1 MSDIQGYTPDRF
13 SAVKDRFA
21 QNFIEGPD
29 GLTEVGARFTV
40 VQDGEVIFDLWGG
53 ATSRKADAAPF
64 TEKTLTPVFS
74 STKAITALMIARLVD
89 QGKLDYNAPV
99 SGIWPEFGQAGKE
112 AITLGQLISHQGG
125 LSGFSPPIDPTT
137 WFDVD
142 ATLEALCAQAPL
154 WTPGEGSGYHPI
166 TVGYLMGEIFRR
178 ADGRSL
184 GTALREDIAVPFG
197 LDLMIGTPD
206 SEAHRIAEMQ
216 KPTAAPNL
224 GTIDTI
230 KKAAFF
236 DKGASPAGKGNED
249 WRRMEIPSTN
259 GHATAEALARY
270 MNIIATGGLI
280 GGTRVISEE
289 ALTEATRERVY
300 GPDKVLPFT
309 LSWAAGFLRN
319 RGIDI
324 YGPNEKAVGHS
335 GWGGSCLFADP
346 DRKLSAAYVMTRQ
359 SPYLIGDPRPVGLI
373 EALYA
378 EL

>member
-1 MSDIQGYTPDRF
+1 MPDIQGYAPDRF

-40 VQDGEVIFDLWGG
+40 VQDGEVILDVWGG
-53 ATSRKADAAPF
+53 QTSRKADAAPF
-64 TEKTLTPVFS
+64 TDKTLTPIFS

-89 QGKLDYNAPV
+89 QGRLDYNAPV
-99 SGIWPEFGQAGKE
+99 SGIWPEFSQAGKD

-142 ATLEALCAQAPL
+142 ATLDALCAQAPL

-184 GTALREDIAVPFG
+184 GTALREDIAQPFG

-224 GTIDTI
+224 GTIDAI

-236 DKGASPAGKGNED
+236 DKGSSPAGKGNED

-259 GHATAEALARY
+259 GHATAEALAKY
-270 MNIIATGGLI
+270 MNIIATGGVI
-280 GGTRVISEE
+280 GGTRVISE
-289 ALTEATRERVY
+289 ATLTEASRERTY

-324 YGPNEKAVGHS
+324 YGPNENAVGHS

-346 DRKLSAAYVMTRQ
+346 ERKLSAAYVMTRQ

-378 EL
+378 GL